1 MLELLLEL
9 RKRTKDRMDEAWV
22 DMKGANDPEDQQRH
36 EGRREAY
43 EETLSDLDG
52 RIIEIDPDY
61 EVEENDTLT
70 DFNNL
75 EDLGDYNEDTDC

>member
-1 MLELLLEL
+1 
-9 RKRTKDRMDEAWV
+9 
-22 DMKGANDPEDQQRH
+22 MKGSDDPEDQQRH

-61 EVEENDTLT
+61 EVEENDTSIN
-70 DFNNL
+70 FNNL
-75 EDLGDYNEDTDC
+75 GDYDENFDS